1 MANIAGQQV
10 KFNNSATLNEAKNA
24 ENQQSTIF
32 FTYEEN
38 SENQKII
45 LNGVDY
51 SGVKTIQEG
60 NESGKINVDGQS
72 VNIHG
77 WDDKANK
84 SEAISNI
91 EFTPENVL
99 RVKKIND
106 QDYTAIKTFDNIAFT
121 GSWDD
126 LKNIPTLDYIPNDL
140 KGAANGV
147 ATLDSSRK
155 IPSDQLPSFVDDV
168 IEIPGCYELGG
179 NLYRPLDSN
188 GRLKSNP
195 DPSTDFN
202 NNTMITGSI
211 DGSQYLAINYAA
223 TSNNSGLYVAN
234 SSNWN
239 KIRGESGKIYV
250 ESSTG
255 KTYRFASNDALNIP
269 VEIISSPGSTDS
281 IAQGSINLFVT
292 TQEKNNWNE
301 KVGGPSN
308 STNNNVAVFD
318 GTTGKVIK
326 DSGFILEQNVESTSK
341 LTDQAVTQYTYHYNQ
356 KDLDKGGAN
365 YEYEPEN
372 TNGVIKKIIT
382 DERGHIRSIEGV
394 SLDVSNVINAQSV
407 NNKVNSWSP
416 TVTND
421 KYPSEKLV
429 KDSLDTKADKAST
442 LAGYGIQD
450 VAINNGQISIGGT
463 SITPYVKPANG
474 IPESDL
480 SDNALNLCEYKMVLN
495 SVDVDNPGNSV
506 NWENYKR
513 KLVIISNGQK
523 QALYAVITTSTLVG
537 GRTVYDYNP
546 IRIISG
552 PDLSWS

>member
-10 KFNNSATLNEAKNA
+10 KFNNSALLNEAKNA

-51 SGVKTIQEG
+51 SGVKTVQEG
-60 NESGKINVDGQS
+60 SESGKINVDGQS

-121 GSWDD
+121 GSWND
-126 LKNIPTLDYIPNDL
+126 LKNIPTLDYVPNDQ
-140 KGAANGV
+140 KGVANGV
-147 ATLDSSRK
+147 ATLDNSGK
-155 IPSDQLPSFVDDV
+155 VPSTQLPSFVDDV
-168 IEIPGCYELGG
+168 IEIPGCYERGG
-179 NLYRPLDSN
+179 NLYRPLDDN
-188 GRLKSNP
+188 GKLKSNP
-195 DPSTDFN
+195 VPAQDFN
-202 NNTMITGSI
+202 NNTLISSSDSGK
-211 DGSQYLAINYAA
+211 QFLAVDYN
-223 TSNNSGLYVAN
+223 TSNNPGIYVMNAGN
-234 SSNWN
+234 PER
-239 KIRGESGKIYV
+239 IDAESGKIYV

-255 KTYRFASNDALNIP
+255 KTYRFASNNLRFPI
-269 VEIISSPGSTDS
+269 EIISSPGTTDS
-281 IAQGSINLFVT
+281 ITEGDTNKFVT
-292 TQEKNNWNE
+292 VQEKNSWND
-301 KVGGPSN
+301 KVDGPSS
-308 STNNNVAVFD
+308 STNEHVAIFD
-318 GTTGKVIK
+318 GATGKVIK
-326 DSGFILEQNVESTSK
+326 DSGFTLKQNVESTSK
-341 LTDQAVTQYTYHYNQ
+341 LTDQAVTQYTYHYNPT
-356 KDLDKGGAN
+356 DLDKGGN
-365 YEYEPEN
+365 NQEYEPQS
-372 TNGVIKKIIT
+372 TDAVIKKIIT

-394 SLDVSNVINAQSV
+394 SLNVSNVTNAQSV

-480 SDNALNLCEYKMVLN
+480 SDNALNLCEYKMVSS

-513 KLVIISNGQK
+513 KLVIVSNGQK